1 MCIIVIGEGE
11 ERKRQKTYMNCGW
24 LKLPNLG
31 KETNIQIQKA
41 QKVPNKMNPKRPT
54 LRHII
59 IKKSK
64 TRRKS
69 QKQ

>member
-54 LRHII
+54 PRPII
-59 IKKSK
+59 MKMPKVRQRES
-64 TRRKS
+64 
-69 QKQ
+69 